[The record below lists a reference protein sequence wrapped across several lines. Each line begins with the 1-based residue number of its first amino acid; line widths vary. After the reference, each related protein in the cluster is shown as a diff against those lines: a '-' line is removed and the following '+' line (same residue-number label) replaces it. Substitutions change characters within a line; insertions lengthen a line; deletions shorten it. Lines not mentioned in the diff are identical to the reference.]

1 MTVIQRLIN
10 KDPNFTHL
18 AIDIQTLFILNFV
31 IIVHFIV
38 IYFDA
43 HIYQWGDCSIGII
56 DNLASM

>member
-1 MTVIQRLIN
+1 MIQLLIN
-10 KDPNFTHL
+10 EDTNFTLL

-56 DNLASM
+56 DNLASV